1 MENCSASSLRI
12 LLKMISMELR
22 ERVRSLVG
30 NFFLEIM
37 CSGNVDLFVWLY
49 LYLNCRWLNINL
61 ERKLGI
67 LIEAVRD
74 GNV

>member
-1 MENCSASSLRI
+1 
-12 LLKMISMELR
+12 MELR

-61 ERKLGI
+61 ERKLSI
-67 LIEAVRD
+67 LIEAVRG